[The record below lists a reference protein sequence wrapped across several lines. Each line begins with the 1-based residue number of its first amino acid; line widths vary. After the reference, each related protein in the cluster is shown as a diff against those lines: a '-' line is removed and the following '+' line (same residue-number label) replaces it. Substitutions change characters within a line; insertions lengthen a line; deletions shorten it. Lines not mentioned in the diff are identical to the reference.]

1 MTDPLFNPGRR
12 LYEQAAKQRRAK
24 LLQLLRRIRRE
35 EARTP

>member
-1 MTDPLFNPGRR
+1 MTDPNAYPGRR
-12 LYEQAAKQRRAK
+12 LLEARKQRKAK